1 MSETPHEILNPE
13 SLAPPKG
20 FAHALRA
27 AEGRLV
33 FLGGQTGHRAD
44 GSIDADLV
52 QQFDQACGNVVTAL
66 DAGGARP
73 EHLAQ
78 LQIFV
83 TDMHEYRRRLRELGE
98 RYRWHFGRHYPA
110 MALLGTPELFDPR
123 ARVELIGVAVVPAS
137 GTAPGR

>member
-1 MSETPHEILNPE
+1 MTETPHEIFNPE
-13 SLAPPKG
+13 SLPPPKG

-33 FLGGQTGHRAD
+33 FLGGQTGHRVD

-52 QQFDQACGNVVTAL
+52 RQFDQACANVVAAL
-66 DAGGARP
+66 AAAGGQP

-78 LQIFV
+78 LEIFV
-83 TDMHEYRRRLRELGE
+83 VDLPEYRNRLRDLGE
-98 RYRWHFGRHYPA
+98 RYRWHFGKHYPA

-123 ARVELIGVAVVPAS
+123 ARVELIGIAVVP
-137 GTAPGR
+137 